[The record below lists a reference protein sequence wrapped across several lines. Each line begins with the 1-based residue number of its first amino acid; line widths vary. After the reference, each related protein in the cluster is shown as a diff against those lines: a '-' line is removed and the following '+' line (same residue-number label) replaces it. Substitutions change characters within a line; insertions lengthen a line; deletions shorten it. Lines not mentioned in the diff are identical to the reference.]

1 MLQQLV
7 ARGIKRSSRA
17 PHACPYTGP
26 AHRWLVAY
34 LPSAYFRPPW
44 STASRSAHATL
55 ARRPGA
61 GWVVSE
67 GSSGPSSRDKQPD
80 LPKGTPRRTTT
91 CQTQDR
97 KNSARAISTP
107 ARLAACPARARSRT
121 QPQNA
126 HYGPNE
132 PGQMKASNESKPLA
146 PSSRISKRN
155 VAFKKKDE
163 ATRGG
168 GS

>member
-1 MLQQLV
+1 MAIPRHSGDV
-7 ARGIKRSSRA
+7 AE
-17 PHACPYTGP
+17 T
-26 AHRWLVAY
+26 WLIARVAY
-34 LPSAYFRPPW
+34 LPNACFRPPW

-55 ARRPGA
+55 ARRPGTS
-61 GWVVSE
+61 WVVSE
-67 GSSGPSSRDKQPD
+67 GPSGPSRRDKQPE
-80 LPKGTPRRTTT
+80 LSKGTPRRTTT

-97 KNSARAISTP
+97 KNSARAISTA

-155 VAFKKKDE
+155 AAFKKR
-163 ATRGG
+163 TRPHMGG
-168 GS
+168 AADSTEVKHIK